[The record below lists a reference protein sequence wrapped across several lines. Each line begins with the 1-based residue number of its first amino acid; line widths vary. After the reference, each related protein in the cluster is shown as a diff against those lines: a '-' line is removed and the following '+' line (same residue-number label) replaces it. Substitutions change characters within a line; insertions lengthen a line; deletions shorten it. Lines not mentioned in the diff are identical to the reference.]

1 MKRRQQG
8 MSIVIAL
15 FVVVVVASLAAF
27 AVTVGGAGQQTDLTN
42 MQASRALAAARVG
55 LEWGAYRIRAAS
67 GSCTNQTLSLT
78 EGALRGFQVSVTCTP
93 RSLHTEPTG
102 TYRSYDVTASAS
114 YGTFGTT
121 DFAFRQLSAR
131 YFDPGF

>member
-27 AVTVGGAGQQTDLTN
+27 AVTVGGAGQQTDVTN
-42 MQASRALAAARVG
+42 MQASRALAAARAG
-55 LEWGAYRIRAAS
+55 LEWGAYRARGAS
-67 GSCTNQTLSLT
+67 SCVATRTLSLT
-78 EGALRGFQVSVTCTP
+78 EGALRGFQVVVTCAP
-93 RSLHTEPTG
+93 SLVHTEG
-102 TYRSYDVTASAS
+102 AAMYRSYDIQASAS
-114 YGTFGTT
+114 YGTFGST
-121 DFAFRQLSAR
+121 DFAFRKITGR

>member
-1 MKRRQQG
+1 MKRRQRG

-15 FVVVVVASLAAF
+15 FVIVVVASLAAF
-27 AVTVGGAGQQTDLTN
+27 AVRVGGAGQQTDLTN

-55 LEWGAYRIRAAS
+55 LEWGAYRIRAAG
-67 GSCTNQTLSLT
+67 GSCTNQALSLT
-78 EGALRGFQVSVTCTP
+78 EGALRGFQVSVTCT
-93 RSLHTEPTG
+93 RSPLHTEG
-102 TYRSYDVTASAS
+102 AAMYYSYDVTASAS

-121 DFAFRQLSAR
+121 DFAFRRLSAR